1 MPKDLIER
9 ALHRGEGTKV
19 LDKIVPPPLRFAAD
33 DRIAVAI
40 EGGA

>member
-19 LDKIVPPPLRFAAD
+19 LDKIVPPPLRFAAND
-33 DRIAVAI
+33 GIAFSI
-40 EGGA
+40 ESRA